1 FYCSSPL
8 KSPVSII
15 DKQNPSA
22 LHSTHKLLF
31 NITVPY
37 NQGIYGLQATNPQA
51 HPLEHWIRLTID
63 LNPPEYFMKHW
74 R

>member
-1 FYCSSPL
+1 MGR
-8 KSPVSII
+8 I
-15 DKQNPSA
+15 
-22 LHSTHKLLF
+22 
-31 NITVPY
+31 PY